1 MPARG
6 AAACKDREAM
16 PKKHPNTV
24 RWGGPGASHEDRTK
38 PIPEPP
44 PAHPLGAT
52 STNPRVSQVSGGG
65 GERDEKHSHVDSMR
79 SSKSHATDSASP
91 SSSEDWRRNRSRRDR
106 QADLAVRKA
115 LAEPRG
121 IAGEAADDARSPEAP
136 DAGEGTPV
144 RVTCEGE
151 NPASAIVAAEAE
163 RLVRRAIAP
172 FDGELSEVEIHLTDA
187 SVHGSPGMKSCTI
200 QALPHRGEPVAATK
214 SDREIHKAVTAT
226 SLELVRRLS
235 ERLRAGG
242 ETAADEASP

>member
-1 MPARG
+1 
-6 AAACKDREAM
+6 M

-24 RWGGPGASHEDRTK
+24 RWGGPGASHEDRSK

-91 SSSEDWRRNRSRRDR
+91 TSSEDWRRNRSRRDR
-106 QADLAVRKA
+106 EADKAVLEA
-115 LAEPRG
+115 M
-121 IAGEAADDARSPEAP
+121 GETRSFHEASHDPNSPDAP

-151 NPASAIVAAEAE
+151 NSGLAIVAAEAE
-163 RLVRRAIAP
+163 RLVRRAIAR
-172 FDGELSEVEIHLTDA
+172 FDSDLSEVQIYLTDA
-187 SVHGSPGMKSCTI
+187 SRHGSPGLKSCTI
-200 QALPHRGEPVAATK
+200 QAKPHRGQPVAVTK
-214 SDREIHKAVTAT
+214 SARDMDEAVTAA
-226 SLELVRRLS
+226 SIELVHRLS
-235 ERLRAGG
+235 EVLRDNRGG
-242 ETAADEASP
+242 RSASDEASSRD